1 MEVLRDFAQSEPL
14 NRPTRP
20 STLAFESAAAASTR
34 RILLSGLS
42 HSNPLPP
49 LTVRLLHGRLLR
61 LDLIADLSHLLLRAL
76 SFSGLHLHA
85 LSLHSLFPDPSHL
98 TLPFALNSASRLP
111 NPLRIGEQ
119 LHARSVKLPS
129 HSTPRVLTSLIN
141 FYAGCDLLNH
151 ARWVFDEIHCPS
163 KVAWT
168 ALIGAYM
175 NTGRDKEAVATARDA
190 FASGM
195 RPDSFT
201 VVQVLTACSRV
212 ADLDTGEAVQR
223 AAQREGIAGDLFV
236 ATAAADLYLKCGE
249 MAKARE
255 VFDKMP
261 EKDAV
266 AWGAMIRGYISNGHH
281 RGALELFFAMQTQ
294 GVRPNCNT
302 VADAL
307 SACTRLGALDLGRQA
322 AGVVDWDEFLD
333 DPVLGTAL
341 IDMYVKCGST
351 WDAWFVFQQMR
362 KRDIIL
368 WDTMILGLAM
378 TGHGKTAFALV
389 GQMEKSGMELNAHT
403 FIGRLCSCTH
413 TGLAK
418 DRQRYFRNMIQS
430 YHIIPRIEHY
440 GFMVD
445 LLGHAGLL
453 QEAHQL
459 INDMP
464 MQANVVMWR
473 ALLGGCKIHRD
484 AELAELVLK
493 QLILLEP
500 LNSENYV
507 MLSNIYSNSNRC
519 EDAAKLRL
527 DMKAK
532 GVKDVPCPIRGW
544 RTTWPLLQGV
554 LARAD
559 KEQVRAAGQ
568 KPVLRTDVR
577 WGRSGLRQVVS
588 VCAEAGG
595 VENCYIFKNRLHE
608 YTQKAGLMT
617 PEYQTLK
624 EGPSREPI
632 FKSTVVINNAKYE
645 SLPGFFSRNDAEQS
659 AAEVALKEI
668 SKSVPL
674 PTNAR
679 IPAVQATGLC
689 KKLLEKYARKMN
701 YTIPSYNCNRQAKG
715 VGPIICTVE
724 IGGVQYIGAA
734 VRTKKEAEM
743 EAARTALLAIQGKS
757 EGCANGTTKYI
768 VVPGKRQGKAKKGGF
783 KQQRNKMKFI
793 KDSGEAVNVEKDE
806 AIVPG
811 DTHHSDVPMEQPVR
825 HGV

>member
-1 MEVLRDFAQSEPL
+1 MEVLRDFAQSEPRNPL
-14 NRPTRP
+14 TRP
-20 STLAFESAAAASTR
+20 STLAPGAFEPAAAASTR

-61 LDLIADLSHLLLRAL
+61 LDLLADLSHLLLRAL

-85 LSLHSLFPDPSHL
+85 LSLHSLFPDPSDL
-98 TLPFALNSASRLP
+98 TLPFVLNSASRLP
-111 NPLRIGEQ
+111 SPLRIGEQ
-119 LHARSVKLPS
+119 IHARSVKLPS
-129 HSTPRVLTSLIN
+129 HCNPRVLTSLIN

-175 NTGRDKEAVATARDA
+175 NTGRHKEAVATARDA

-195 RPDSFT
+195 RLDSFT
-201 VVQVLTACSRV
+201 AMQVLTACARV
-212 ADLDTGEAVQR
+212 ADLDTGEAVRR

-236 ATAAADLYLKCGE
+236 ATAAIDLYLKCGE

-266 AWGAMIRGYISNGHH
+266 AWGAMIRGYASNGHP
-281 RGALELFFAMQTQ
+281 REALELFFAMQTQ

-341 IDMYVKCGST
+341 IDMYAKCGST
-351 WDAWFVFQQMR
+351 WDAWFVFQQTR

-389 GQMEKSGMELNAHT
+389 GQMEKSGMKLNANT
-403 FIGRLCSCTH
+403 FIGCLCSCTH
-413 TGLAK
+413 TGLVK
-418 DRQRYFRNMIQS
+418 DRQRYFHNMIQL
-430 YHIIPRIEHY
+430 YHITPRIEHY
-440 GFMVD
+440 GCMVD

-464 MQANVVMWR
+464 MQANVVVWQ
-473 ALLGGCKIHRD
+473 ALLGGCKIHRN

-507 MLSNIYSNSNRC
+507 MLSNIYSNSNRW

-532 GVKDVPCPIRGW
+532 GVENVPSPIRG
-544 RTTWPLLQGV
+544 RHTAWPVLQGV

-559 KEQVRAAGQ
+559 EEQVRAAGQ
-568 KPVLRTDVR
+568 KPVLRTGVR
-577 WGRSGLRQVVS
+577 WGSLGLRQVVS
-588 VCAEAGG
+588 VCAGG
-595 VENCYIFKNRLHE
+595 VENCYIFKSRLHE
-608 YTQKAGLMT
+608 YTRKAGLVM

-624 EGPSREPI
+624 EGPSHEPI

-645 SLPGFFSRNDAEQS
+645 SLPGFFNRNDAEQS
-659 AAEVALKEI
+659 AAEVALMEI
-668 SKSVPL
+668 SKSEPL
-674 PTNAR
+674 PTNAK

-689 KKLLEKYARKMN
+689 KNLLEQYARKMN
-701 YTIPSYNCNRQAKG
+701 YTIPCYIWKRKAKG

-724 IGGVQYIGAA
+724 IGGIQYIGAA
-734 VRTKKEAEM
+734 ARSKKGAEM
-743 EAARTALLAIQGKS
+743 KAAQTALLAIQGS
-757 EGCANGTTKYI
+757 NFFLFCS
-768 VVPGKRQGKAKKGGF
+768 F
-783 KQQRNKMKFI
+783 
-793 KDSGEAVNVEKDE
+793 
-806 AIVPG
+806 
-811 DTHHSDVPMEQPVR
+811 
-825 HGV
+825 